1 VEPID
6 ADLLEDQRGRRHR
19 RAIPDERADVSE
31 RQVILVV
38 DDDPDFRELLV
49 EHLAASGRRV
59 RSAQHGAEAL
69 DILHANRSIGL
80 VLLDL
85 RMPVMDGVEVCRR
98 IEDTPTL
105 HATPVIV
112 LTAEHH
118 TRDVAGFRAVVAV
131 MHKPMEID
139 QLDELVD
146 SHLPA

>member
-1 VEPID
+1 
-6 ADLLEDQRGRRHR
+6 
-19 RAIPDERADVSE
+19 VSE

-38 DDDPDFRELLV
+38 EDDPDFRELLV

-59 RSAQHGAEAL
+59 RSARHGAEAL
-69 DILHANRSIGL
+69 EILHATRSIGL

-98 IEDTPTL
+98 LEATPAL
-105 HATPVIV
+105 GPTPVIV

-118 TRDVAGFRAVVAV
+118 TRDVAGFSSVVAV
-131 MHKPMEID
+131 MHKPMEVE

-146 SHLPA
+146 THLPA